1 MANEVKKSLSIT
13 ESKITIVAAEFN
25 QVISQSLLDG
35 AIDSFFFHG
44 GKEENL
50 SIIRVPGAFEIPGT
64 VKQILENQKPDAVVT
79 LGAVIRGGTP
89 HFDFVAGES
98 SRGIAELSRQFDVP
112 VLFGILTTNNFEQ
125 ALERAGTKSSN
136 KGWEV
141 MESAIKMVS
150 VYRDFRPPI

>member
-1 MANEVKKSLSIT
+1 MTDSMKNSPTIAD
-13 ESKITIVAAEFN
+13 SKITIVAADFN
-25 QVISQSLLDG
+25 RVISQALLDG
-35 AIDSFFFHG
+35 ATDSFFFHG

-50 SIIRVPGAFEIPGT
+50 SIIHVPGAFEIPGT
-64 VKQILENQKPDAVVT
+64 VKQVLENQKPDAVIT

-89 HFDFVAGES
+89 HFDYVAGES

-112 VLFGILTTNNFEQ
+112 ILFGILTTDNFEQ

-141 MESAIKMVS
+141 MESAIKMIS
-150 VYRDFRPPI
+150 VYSGIRLSD